1 MDRRRPGEV
10 NREQVFASQTS
21 RDGISITCMGES
33 TFSAVLILFLVNY
46 FLTFLIIGLLAG
58 ALSLINRPKPLRID
72 VVAEALFAYYL
83 LFTIGVN
90 NLVNFVAHV
99 FFGDFSAEFIG
110 WPQSP
115 FQAEVGFASL
125 GVGIAGVLAFRAS
138 LPFRVATLIPP
149 SAFAWGAAAG
159 HIYQMIVAKNFS
171 PGNVG
176 VVLPSGILIP
186 IVGFVLLWLSYKHPT
201 PWAANRKLI

>member
-33 TFSAVLILFLVNY
+33 TFSAVLIFFLVNY

-99 FFGDFSAEFIG
+99 SSVI
-110 WPQSP
+110 
-115 FQAEVGFASL
+115 
-125 GVGIAGVLAFRAS
+125 S
-138 LPFRVATLIPP
+138 LPSL
-149 SAFAWGAAAG
+149 
-159 HIYQMIVAKNFS
+159 
-171 PGNVG
+171 
-176 VVLPSGILIP
+176 SG
-186 IVGFVLLWLSYKHPT
+186 G
-201 PWAANRKLI
+201 RKVPFKQK